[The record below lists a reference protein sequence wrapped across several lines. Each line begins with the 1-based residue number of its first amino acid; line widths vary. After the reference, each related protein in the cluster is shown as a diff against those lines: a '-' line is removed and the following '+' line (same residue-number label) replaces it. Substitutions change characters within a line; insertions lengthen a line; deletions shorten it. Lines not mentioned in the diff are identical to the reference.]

1 MLGSSNTSLQKQ
13 LSDARL
19 KHARTESNLAR
30 VVARLERLHN
40 ARQDCELKLKT
51 WTSTISVSA
60 RKTRSMRT
68 NLQSLD
74 AEIVRLDR
82 YSDVLER
89 DARAEE
95 ALSAKLVA
103 VRAGVKK
110 DIQQTQRLLVASA
123 QKLSNLSIQAGS
135 AEATLDLIVESAR
148 TKAEQL
154 TSLHRDIETLEA
166 VMGAK
171 KS

>member
-1 MLGSSNTSLQKQ
+1 
-13 LSDARL
+13 
-19 KHARTESNLAR
+19 
-30 VVARLERLHN
+30 
-40 ARQDCELKLKT
+40 
-51 WTSTISVSA
+51 
-60 RKTRSMRT
+60 MRT